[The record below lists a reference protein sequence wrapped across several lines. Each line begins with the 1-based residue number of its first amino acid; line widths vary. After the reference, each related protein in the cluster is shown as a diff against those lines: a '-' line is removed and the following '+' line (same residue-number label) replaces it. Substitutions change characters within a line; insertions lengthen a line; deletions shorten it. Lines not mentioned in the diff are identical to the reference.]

1 MVDGVDKIGTG
12 TTAPLHGRPQNDV
25 STPGFTTIILLTGS
39 RDQQLALTELLKAH
53 NPALSF
59 RFAVTSADL
68 DAIGPEVLRNARLVA
83 FTTGVIVPERI
94 LGALGY
100 GAYNFH
106 PGPPDY
112 PGWAPAH
119 FALYDGAKGFGVTA
133 HVMDAPVDCGA
144 IVGVERFEVPD
155 GIEVRGLE
163 QMAYV
168 RLAYLFW
175 RMSRDIA
182 GEASPLAALPVRWS
196 GIKSTKRMYA
206 ALCDMPADIGAAEM
220 TRRIRAFQDDFRG
233 IPLTVTLHGLRFEL
247 AGMVASP
254 PIAPTFEE
262 AAPLAMAS

>member
-1 MVDGVDKIGTG
+1 MTEGVDKTDTG
-12 TTAPLHGRPQNDV
+12 TTAPSHSLRLNDV
-25 STPGFTTIILLTGS
+25 PKPVFTTIIFLTGS

-59 RFAVTSADL
+59 RSAVTSADL
-68 DAIGPEVLRNARLVA
+68 DAIAPEVLRNARLVA

-94 LGALGY
+94 LDALGY

-119 FALYDGAKGFGVTA
+119 FALYDGAKEFGATA
-133 HVMDAPVDCGA
+133 HAMDARVDCGA
-144 IVGVERFEVPD
+144 IVGVERFEIPS

-175 RMSRDIA
+175 RMSREIA
-182 GEASPLAALPVRWS
+182 CEASPLAVLPIRWS
-196 GIKSTKRMYA
+196 GSKSTKRMYA
-206 ALCDMPADIGAAEM
+206 ALCDMPADIGATEM
-220 TRRIRAFQDDFRG
+220 TRRIRAFHDDFRG

-247 AGMVASP
+247 TGAATPKPVATA
-254 PIAPTFEE
+254 IE